1 MPVSYCLPSSSD
13 MQLPCVAAKDIQM
26 ILRHSQL
33 STTMDVYV
41 TVFRENL
48 ARRSR
53 SPRCRRGTTK
63 KPGGTIEAIGTDTGR
78 S

>member
-1 MPVSYCLPSSSD
+1 
-13 MQLPCVAAKDIQM
+13 M

-48 ARRSR
+48 QDAADRLDAAVM
-53 SPRCRRGTTK
+53 PRK
-63 KPGGTIEAIGTDTGR
+63 KPGGTTGGTQDATGTDPVQ